1 LAEALDDYPWSS
13 HKGYLSRHPK
23 WKWLHKGI
31 VLEML
36 SGNPKERLKAYKE
49 YMNMESDERIIRVF
63 SRKRW
68 PAFLGSE
75 GFLTSLKERFFPK
88 KVHGEA
94 PQSKELSPDRDT
106 ILAAVSE
113 YYRVQ
118 RKDLLHTRRGSFN
131 EARNV
136 AIYLTRKLRGDTLKE
151 IGAGFRIDRYST
163 VSSVVERMKALIKK
177 DEKIRT
183 RVVYLTSIIIK
194 SQEQT

>member
-1 LAEALDDYPWSS
+1 LEDYPWSS
-13 HKGYLSRHPK
+13 HKGYLSRHAK
-23 WKWLHKGI
+23 WKWLHKGV

-49 YMNMESDERIIRVF
+49 YMNRESEERIIRLF

-75 GFLTSLKERFFPK
+75 RFLVGLKERFFPK
-88 KVHGEA
+88 KVHGEV
-94 PQSKELSPDRDT
+94 PQSKELSPDRDA

-118 RKDLLHTRRGSFN
+118 REDLLHTKRGFFN
-131 EARNV
+131 EGRNV
-136 AIYLTRKLRGDTLKE
+136 AIYLTRKLRGDTLQE

-163 VSSVVERMKALIKK
+163 VSSVVERMKAWVKN

-183 RVVYLTSIIIK
+183 RVDHLTAIITK